1 MATDPNEVRLIGEN
15 SFMKLTTG
23 EGGEPTTSA
32 SHWRVLVSPA
42 GMGHVL
48 YLKSDLTNNEP
59 RVYADNVALA
69 RWLQDD
75 IFGLLVRRLP
85 RPPYARGGGRVL
97 QERRYHDLLD
107 RERRVRG
114 GLHRPHLVR
123 LRGALRIYSGSGGE
137 ARLRP
142 GRLHGLRPGR
152 QGPANAKRRRGCGN
166 THSRRAGRKAHQ
178 RLLPGPGGD
187 LGTAQRLDPGER

>member
-23 EGGEPTTSA
+23 EDGEPTTSA

-75 IFGLLVRRLP
+75 IFGSLSEDYP
-85 RPPYARGGGRVL
+85 
-97 QERRYHDLLD
+97 DLHMPVEEAEFSRKGD
-107 RERRVRG
+107 ITTYWTESVESEAASI
-114 GLHRPHLVR
+114 
-123 LRGALRIYSGSGGE
+123 ALTLYDFGEPFAFTQAAGEKPGS
-137 ARLRP
+137 
-142 GRLHGLRPGR
+142 
-152 QGPANAKRRRGCGN
+152 
-166 THSRRAGRKAHQ
+166 
-178 RLLPGPGGD
+178 D
-187 LGTAQRLDPGER
+187 LGVYTLFVPAARAQLTLNGAVAAGTPTPGERGGRPTSDCCLALAETWVRLNA